1 MRRQNGILILVGEAG
16 TGKNV
21 LADIFGH
28 YTNREVFE
36 FSCNKQTE
44 KEDVQFSYEYDAD
57 KGTVKI
63 PSNVINALQT
73 PGAIIAFDE
82 INTLP
87 PGVAKLLNPLFDHRR
102 KLILPDGRI
111 IKAHPTVTIVGFMN
125 PENYRGTTPLPQ
137 EVKSRARMITIEYPK
152 VRANEALMYAP
163 LTRSLKGLSS
173 EEFKV
178 LWGKIVDGTP
188 SDIADKVDSE
198 ERVTTLRNLNEM
210 IRIANLMRGN
220 YRQTQMGLAAH
231 DAEINFVFS
240 LRDGG
245 QVMEELDDN
254 PALTV
259 KEAMKDVIIA
269 KISEPEEKITVTT
282 LIDNA

>member
-1 MRRQNGILILVGEAG
+1 
-16 TGKNV
+16 
-21 LADIFGH
+21 
-28 YTNREVFE
+28 
-36 FSCNKQTE
+36 
-44 KEDVQFSYEYDAD
+44 
-57 KGTVKI
+57 
-63 PSNVINALQT
+63 
-73 PGAIIAFDE
+73 
-82 INTLP
+82 
-87 PGVAKLLNPLFDHRR
+87 
-102 KLILPDGRI
+102 
-111 IKAHPTVTIVGFMN
+111 MN

-163 LTRSLKGLSS
+163 LTKSLKGLSS

-198 ERVTTLRNLNEM
+198 ERATTLRNLNEM
-210 IRIANLMRGN
+210 IRIANLMRDN

-231 DAEINFVFS
+231 DAEVNFIFS

-245 QVMEELDDN
+245 QVMEELDDDS
-254 PALTV
+254 ALTV

-269 KISEPEEKITVTT
+269 KISEPEEKTTVTT